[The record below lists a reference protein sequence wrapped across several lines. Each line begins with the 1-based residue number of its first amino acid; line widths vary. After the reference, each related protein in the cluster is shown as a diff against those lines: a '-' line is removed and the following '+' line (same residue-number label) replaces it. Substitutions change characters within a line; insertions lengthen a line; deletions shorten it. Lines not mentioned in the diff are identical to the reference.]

1 MAQAI
6 LSTDPSAGR
15 TSNLTQVNAIN
26 GSAISWSA
34 ILLGAVAAAVLSL
47 ILFLLGTG
55 LGLSSISP
63 WAHDGLTA
71 ATFGIAAIIW
81 ITVTQALASGLGGYL
96 TGRLRVRWQDTDA
109 DEVYFR
115 DTAHGF
121 IAWGIATLATAALL
135 TSVIGSVVSTGVQ
148 ATASV
153 AGGAAAAGAVAAHS
167 AAAANGAADSQAGDQ
182 GSDASAYFVD
192 ALFRPNASTAV
203 TDTPDHDPATDHQHA
218 AHHATNTVQATEL
231 PTAEVGRIFATS
243 LANGTLSAEDTSYVA
258 QLISQHTNLTQQ
270 EAETRVKEIYNNVQT
285 KAKEAETK
293 AKEAAD
299 KARKASVG
307 ITLWLFVSLLIGAFS
322 ASLAAT
328 WGGRCRDA

>member
-6 LSTDPSAGR
+6 LSTDPSSGR
-15 TSNLTQVNAIN
+15 TSNLTHVSTIN

-34 ILLGAVAAAVLSL
+34 ILLGAVAAAVLSV

-63 WAHDGLTA
+63 WAHDGVTA

-135 TSVIGSVVSTGVQ
+135 TSVIGSVVSSGVQ

-153 AGGAAAAGAVAAHS
+153 AGGAAAAGAVAAAHS
-167 AAAANGAADSQAGDQ
+167 SAGDQ
-182 GSDASAYFVD
+182 SSDTNAYFVD
-192 ALFRPNASTAV
+192 ALFRTNATTAV
-203 TDTPDHDPATDHQHA
+203 TDTPDHDPATDHHSA
-218 AHHATNTVQATEL
+218 AGHPAANTVQAEEV

-243 LANGTLSAEDTSYVA
+243 LANDALSAEDASYIA
-258 QLISQHTNLTQQ
+258 QLVSQHTNLTQQ
-270 EAETRVKEIYNNVQT
+270 EAETRVKEIYTNVQT
-285 KAKEAETK
+285 KAKEAEAK

-299 KARKASVG
+299 KARKATVG

>member
-6 LSTDPSAGR
+6 LSTDPSSGR
-15 TSNLTQVNAIN
+15 TSNLTHVSTVN

-34 ILLGAVAAAVLSL
+34 ILLGAVAAAVLSV

-63 WAHDGLTA
+63 WAHDGVTA

-81 ITVTQALASGLGGYL
+81 ITVTQALASGLGGFL

-135 TSVIGSVVSTGVQ
+135 TSVIGSVVSSGVQ

-153 AGGAAAAGAVAAHS
+153 AGGAAAAGAVAAAHS
-167 AAAANGAADSQAGDQ
+167 SAGDQ
-182 GSDASAYFVD
+182 SSDTNAYFVD
-192 ALFRPNASTAV
+192 ALFRTNATTAV
-203 TDTPDHDPATDHQHA
+203 TDTPDHDPATDHHTAAGHHA
-218 AHHATNTVQATEL
+218 AVNHTAGTVQTEEV

-243 LANGTLSAEDTSYVA
+243 LANDTLSAEDASYIA
-258 QLISQHTNLTQQ
+258 QLVSQHTNLTQQ
-270 EAETRVKEIYNNVQT
+270 EAETRVKEIYSNVQT
-285 KAKEAETK
+285 KAKEAEAK

-299 KARKASVG
+299 KARKATVG
-307 ITLWLFVSLLIGAFS
+307 ITLWLFVSLLVGAFS

>member
-1 MAQAI
+1 MAQAN
-6 LSTDPSAGR
+6 LSNDPLAGR
-15 TSNLTQVNAIN
+15 ATNLTHVDATNR
-26 GSAISWSA
+26 SAISWGA

-47 ILFLLGTG
+47 ILFILGTG

-63 WAHDGLTA
+63 WSHDGVTA

-121 IAWGIATLATAALL
+121 IAWGVATLVTAALL
-135 TSVIGSVVSTGVQ
+135 TSVIGSLVSTGVQ

-153 AGGAAAAGAVAAHS
+153 AGGAATAGVVAAAHTGMGEE
-167 AAAANGAADSQAGDQ
+167 AGEQASGT
-182 GSDASAYFVD
+182 SAYFVD
-192 ALFRPNASTAV
+192 ALFRPAAANTA
-203 TDTPDHDPATDHQHA
+203 TDSADHDPASNAHQSNAHQHA
-218 AHHATNTVQATEL
+218 TPAAQQDAAV
-231 PTAEVGRIFATS
+231 PSAEVSRIIATS
-243 LANGTLSAEDTSYVA
+243 IANGALSAEDSAYLAQLVA
-258 QLISQHTNLTQQ
+258 QHTGLTQQ
-270 EAETRVKEIYNNVQT
+270 EAEARVNQIYTTVQD
-285 KAKEAETK
+285 KAKEVEVK

-299 KARKASVG
+299 AARKASVG
-307 ITLWLFVSLLIGAFS
+307 ISLWLFVSLLIGAFS

>member
-15 TSNLTQVNAIN
+15 TSNLSHVSTIN

-63 WAHDGLTA
+63 WAHDGVTA

-121 IAWGIATLATAALL
+121 IAWGIATLTTAALL
-135 TSVIGSVVSTGVQ
+135 TSVIGSVVSSGVQ

-153 AGGAAAAGAVAAHS
+153 AGGAAAAGAVAAAHGS
-167 AAAANGAADSQAGDQ
+167 AGDQ
-182 GSDASAYFVD
+182 SGDANAYFID
-192 ALFRPNASTAV
+192 SLFRANSTTAV
-203 TDTPDHDPATDHQHA
+203 TDTPDHDPATDHHSAAGHHA
-218 AHHATNTVQATEL
+218 ANTVQAEEV

-243 LANGTLSAEDTSYVA
+243 LANDTLSAEDASYIA
-258 QLISQHTNLTQQ
+258 QLVSQHTNLTQQ
-270 EAETRVKEIYNNVQT
+270 EAETRVKEIYTNVQT
-285 KAKEAETK
+285 KAKEAEAK

-299 KARKASVG
+299 KARKATVG

>member
-1 MAQAI
+1 MAQAN
-6 LSTDPSAGR
+6 LSNDPVVGR
-15 TSNLTQVNAIN
+15 PTTVTHVDAANR
-26 GSAISWSA
+26 SAISWSA

-47 ILFLLGTG
+47 ILFILGTG

-63 WAHDGLTA
+63 WSHDGVTA
-71 ATFGIAAIIW
+71 TTFGIAAIIW

-121 IAWGIATLATAALL
+121 IAWGVATLVTAALL
-135 TSVIGSVVSTGVQ
+135 TSVIGSIVSTGVQ

-153 AGGAAAAGAVAAHS
+153 AGGAATAGVVAAAHTGIDED
-167 AAAANGAADSQAGDQ
+167 AGEQAN
-182 GSDASAYFVD
+182 DASAYFVD
-192 ALFRPNASTAV
+192 ALFRPAPANAA
-203 TDTPDHDPATDHQHA
+203 TDSADHDPASH
-218 AHHATNTVQATEL
+218 AHHAAPVAQQDAV
-231 PTAEVGRIFATS
+231 PSAEVSRIIATS
-243 LANGTLSAEDTSYVA
+243 VANGSLSAEDSAYLA
-258 QLISQHTNLTQQ
+258 QLVSQHTGLTQE
-270 EAETRVKEIYNNVQT
+270 EAQARVNQIYTTVQD
-285 KAKEAETK
+285 KAKKVELK

-299 KARKASVG
+299 TARKASVG
-307 ITLWLFVSLLIGAFS
+307 ISLWLFVSLLIGAFS

>member
-15 TSNLTQVNAIN
+15 ANNLTHVDATNR
-26 GSAISWSA
+26 SAISWAA
-34 ILLGAVAAAVLSL
+34 ILLGAVAAAVISL
-47 ILFLLGTG
+47 ILFILGTG

-63 WAHDGLTA
+63 WSHDGVTA
-71 ATFGIAAIIW
+71 TTLGIAAIIW

-121 IAWGIATLATAALL
+121 ISWGVATLVTATLL
-135 TSVIGSVVSTGVQ
+135 TSVIGSIVSTGVQ

-153 AGGAAAAGAVAAHS
+153 AGGAATAGVVAAAHT
-167 AAAANGAADSQAGDQ
+167 GMGEEAGDQ
-182 GSDASAYFVD
+182 VSSASAYFVD
-192 ALFRPNASTAV
+192 SLFRPAPANTA
-203 TDTPDHDPATDHQHA
+203 TDSVDHDPSSHA
-218 AHHATNTVQATEL
+218 AHHPAVANTQQESV
-231 PTAEVGRIFATS
+231 PSAEVSRIIATS
-243 LANGTLSAEDTSYVA
+243 VANGSLSAEDSAYLA
-258 QLISQHTNLTQQ
+258 QLVSQHTGLTQQ
-270 EAETRVKEIYNNVQT
+270 EAQARVNQIYTTVQD
-285 KAKEAETK
+285 KAKEVEVK

-299 KARKASVG
+299 AARKASIG
-307 ITLWLFVSLLIGAFS
+307 ISLWLFVSLLIGAFS

>member
-15 TSNLTQVNAIN
+15 TNNLTHVSTIN

-63 WAHDGLTA
+63 WAHDGVTA

-96 TGRLRVRWQDTDA
+96 TGRLRVKWQDTDA

-153 AGGAAAAGAVAAHS
+153 AGGAAAAGAVAAAHS
-167 AAAANGAADSQAGDQ
+167 GAGKEAGDQ
-182 GSDASAYFVD
+182 ANDASAYFVD
-192 ALFRPNASTAV
+192 ALFRSNAAPAV
-203 TDTPDHDPATDHQHA
+203 TDSPDHDPATDR
-218 AHHATNTVQATEL
+218 HHATHQHVAINSAQPEEV

-243 LANGTLSAEDTSYVA
+243 LANGDLSAEDASYVA

>member
-6 LSTDPSAGR
+6 LSTDPAAGR
-15 TSNLTQVNAIN
+15 ASNLTNVGTMNI
-26 GSAISWSA
+26 SAISWSA

-63 WAHDGLTA
+63 WSHDGVTA
-71 ATFGIAAIIW
+71 ATFGMAAIIW
-81 ITVTQALASGLGGYL
+81 ITVTQALASGLGGFL
-96 TGRLRVRWQDTDA
+96 TGRLRVRWQDTDP

-135 TSVIGSVVSTGVQ
+135 TSVIGSVVSTGAE
-148 ATASV
+148 ATASI
-153 AGGAAAAGAVAAHS
+153 AGGAATAGVVAAAHT
-167 AAAANGAADSQAGDQ
+167 GAGQEAGDQ
-182 GSDASAYFVD
+182 ASGASAYFVD
-192 ALFRPNASTAV
+192 ALFRPNPSTAV
-203 TDTPDHDPATDHQHA
+203 TDSPDHDPATDRHSRTQQNMA
-218 AHHATNTVQATEL
+218 ATVQTEEL

-243 LANGTLSAEDTSYVA
+243 LANGSLSAEDSTYIA

-270 EAETRVKEIYNNVQT
+270 EAETRVKEIYTNVQT
-285 KAKEAETK
+285 KAKEAET
-293 AKEAAD
+293 AVKEAAD

>member
-6 LSTDPSAGR
+6 LSNETAAGR
-15 TSNLTQVNAIN
+15 ASNLTNVTTMN
-26 GSAISWSA
+26 GSAISWAA
-34 ILLGAVAAAVLSL
+34 ILVGGVAAAALSL

-63 WAHDGLTA
+63 WAHDGVTA
-71 ATFGIAAIIW
+71 ATFGIAAIVW
-81 ITVTQALASGLGGYL
+81 VTVTQALASGLGGYL
-96 TGRLRVRWQDTDA
+96 TGRLRVRWQDTDP

-121 IAWGIATLATAALL
+121 IAWSVATLATAALL
-135 TSVIGSVVSTGVQ
+135 SSVIGSLVSTGVQ

-153 AGGAAAAGAVAAHS
+153 AGGAATAGVVAAAHTGIGKD
-167 AAAANGAADSQAGDQ
+167 AGEQAN
-182 GSDASAYFVD
+182 DASTYFVD
-192 ALFRPNASTAV
+192 ALFRPSPNTAM
-203 TDTPDHDPATDHQHA
+203 TDSADHDPATDHHGAAQHNA
-218 AHHATNTVQATEL
+218 VSSNMQTDAL

-243 LANGTLSAEDTSYVA
+243 MANESLSAEDSTYIA
-258 QLISQHTNLTQQ
+258 QLISQHTGLTQQ
-270 EAETRVKEIYNNVQT
+270 EAETRVKEIYTNLQA

-307 ITLWLFVSLLIGAFS
+307 ISLWLFVSLLIGAFS

>member
-15 TSNLTQVNAIN
+15 PNNLTHVDATNR
-26 GSAISWSA
+26 SAISWAA
-34 ILLGAVAAAVLSL
+34 ILLGAVAAAVISL
-47 ILFLLGTG
+47 ILFILGTG

-63 WAHDGLTA
+63 WSHDGVTA
-71 ATFGIAAIIW
+71 TTLGIAAIIW

-121 IAWGIATLATAALL
+121 ISWGVATLVTATLL
-135 TSVIGSVVSTGVQ
+135 TSVIGSIVSTGVQ

-153 AGGAAAAGAVAAHS
+153 AGGAATAGVVAAAHT
-167 AAAANGAADSQAGDQ
+167 GMGEEAGDQ
-182 GSDASAYFVD
+182 VSSASAYFVD
-192 ALFRPNASTAV
+192 SLFRPAPANTA
-203 TDTPDHDPATDHQHA
+203 TDSVDHDPSSHA
-218 AHHATNTVQATEL
+218 AHHPAVANAQQESV
-231 PTAEVGRIFATS
+231 PSAEVSRIIATS
-243 LANGTLSAEDTSYVA
+243 VAKGSLSAEDSAYLA
-258 QLISQHTNLTQQ
+258 QLVSQHTGLTQQ
-270 EAETRVKEIYNNVQT
+270 EAQARVNQIYTTVQD
-285 KAKEAETK
+285 KAKEVEVK

-299 KARKASVG
+299 AARKASIG
-307 ITLWLFVSLLIGAFS
+307 ISLWLFVSLLIGAFS

>member
-6 LSTDPSAGR
+6 LSNDPAASRAG
-15 TSNLTQVNAIN
+15 NLTNVTTIN
-26 GSAISWSA
+26 GSAISWAA
-34 ILLGAVAAAVLSL
+34 ILVGAVAAAVLSL

-63 WAHDGLTA
+63 WAHDGVTA
-71 ATFGIAAIIW
+71 ATFGIAAIVW
-81 ITVTQALASGLGGYL
+81 VTVTQAIASGLGGYL
-96 TGRLRVRWQDTDA
+96 TGRLRVRWQDTDP

-121 IAWGIATLATAALL
+121 VAWSIATLATAALL

-148 ATASV
+148 AAASV
-153 AGGAAAAGAVAAHS
+153 AGGAASAGVVAAAHTGVGQD
-167 AAAANGAADSQAGDQ
+167 AGEQANDV
-182 GSDASAYFVD
+182 SAYFVD
-192 ALFRPNASTAV
+192 ALFRPSPTTAM
-203 TDTPDHDPATDHQHA
+203 TDSADHDPVTDHAA
-218 AHHATNTVQATEL
+218 AHHNVVLNNAQPDTV
-231 PTAEVGRIFATS
+231 PTAEVGRIIATS
-243 LANGTLSAEDTSYVA
+243 IANESLSAEDAAYIA
-258 QLISQHTNLTQQ
+258 QLVSQHTGLTQQ
-270 EAETRVKEIYNNVQT
+270 EAETRVKEIYTNLQA
-285 KAKEAETK
+285 KAKEAATQ

-307 ITLWLFVSLLIGAFS
+307 ISLWLFVSLLIGAFS

>member
-15 TSNLTQVNAIN
+15 TSNPTAVSTLN

-63 WAHDGLTA
+63 WAHDGVTA
-71 ATFGIAAIIW
+71 TTFGIAAIIW

-121 IAWGIATLATAALL
+121 IAWSIATLATAALL

-153 AGGAAAAGAVAAHS
+153 AGGAAAATGAVAAAS
-167 AAAANGAADSQAGDQ
+167 SSAGDQ
-182 GSDASAYFVD
+182 ASDANAYFVD
-192 ALFRPNASTAV
+192 ALFRANTTTAV
-203 TDTPDHDPATDHQHA
+203 TDTPDHDPATDHHHA
-218 AHHATNTVQATEL
+218 AANHAAGTVSAEEV

-243 LANGTLSAEDTSYVA
+243 LANDSLSAEDASYIA

-307 ITLWLFVSLLIGAFS
+307 ISLWLFVSLLIGAFS

>member
-15 TSNLTQVNAIN
+15 TTNLTNVNTSN
-26 GSAISWSA
+26 SVVSWAA
-34 ILLGAVAAAVLSL
+34 ILVGAVAAAVLSL

-63 WAHDGLTA
+63 WAHDGVTA
-71 ATFGIAAIIW
+71 ATFGIAAIVW
-81 ITVTQALASGLGGYL
+81 VTVTQAIASGLGGYL
-96 TGRLRVRWQDTDA
+96 TGRLRVRWQDTDP

-121 IAWGIATLATAALL
+121 VAWSIATLATAALL
-135 TSVIGSVVSTGVQ
+135 TSVVGSIVSTGVQ

-153 AGGAAAAGAVAAHS
+153 AGGAATAGVVAAAHS
-167 AAAANGAADSQAGDQ
+167 GVGKEAGEQA
-182 GSDASAYFVD
+182 SDVSAYFVD
-192 ALFRPNASTAV
+192 ALFRPGPSTAV
-203 TDTPDHDPATDHQHA
+203 TDSADHDPVTDHHGT
-218 AHHATNTVQATEL
+218 AHHNVISNHQQPDAV
-231 PTAEVGRIFATS
+231 PTAEVGRILATS
-243 LANGTLSAEDTSYVA
+243 IANDSLSAEDSAYIA
-258 QLISQHTNLTQQ
+258 QLVSQHTGLTQQ
-270 EAETRVKEIYNNVQT
+270 EADTRVKEIYNNLQT
-285 KAKEAETK
+285 KAKEAVAQ

-307 ITLWLFVSLLIGAFS
+307 ISLWLFVSLLIGAFS

>member
-15 TSNLTQVNAIN
+15 TNNLTPVSTVN

-63 WAHDGLTA
+63 WAHDGVTA

-96 TGRLRVRWQDTDA
+96 TGRLRVKWQDTDA

-153 AGGAAAAGAVAAHS
+153 AGGAATAGAVAAVHS
-167 AAAANGAADSQAGDQ
+167 GAGKEAGDQ
-182 GSDASAYFVD
+182 ANDASAYFVD
-192 ALFRPNASTAV
+192 ALFRSNAAAV
-203 TDTPDHDPATDHQHA
+203 TDSPDHDPATDRHNTAHTHA
-218 AHHATNTVQATEL
+218 VANTTQSQEV

-243 LANGTLSAEDTSYVA
+243 LANGDLSAEDATYVA

-270 EAETRVKEIYNNVQT
+270 EAETRVKEIYTNVQT
-285 KAKEAETK
+285 KAKEVETK

-307 ITLWLFVSLLIGAFS
+307 IALWLFVSLLIGAFS

>member
-15 TSNLTQVNAIN
+15 TSNLSHVSTIN

-63 WAHDGLTA
+63 WAHDGVTA

-121 IAWGIATLATAALL
+121 IAWGIATLTTAALL

-153 AGGAAAAGAVAAHS
+153 AGGAATAGVVAAAHGS
-167 AAAANGAADSQAGDQ
+167 AGDQ
-182 GSDASAYFVD
+182 STDANAYFVD
-192 ALFRPNASTAV
+192 SLFRANATTAV
-203 TDTPDHDPATDHQHA
+203 TDTPDHDPATDHHA
-218 AHHATNTVQATEL
+218 AAGHHAANTVQAEEV

-243 LANGTLSAEDTSYVA
+243 LANDSLSAEDASYIA
-258 QLISQHTNLTQQ
+258 QLVSQHTNLTQQ
-270 EAETRVKEIYNNVQT
+270 EAETRVKEIYTNVQT
-285 KAKEAETK
+285 KAKEAEAK

-299 KARKASVG
+299 KARKATVG